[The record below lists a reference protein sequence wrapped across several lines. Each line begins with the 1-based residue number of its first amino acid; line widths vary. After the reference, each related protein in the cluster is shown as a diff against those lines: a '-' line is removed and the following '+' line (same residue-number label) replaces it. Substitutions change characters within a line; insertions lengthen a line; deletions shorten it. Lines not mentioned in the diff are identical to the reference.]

1 MGQLKIIHFLSSYKG
16 NRNNIDY
23 LLTKYIDD
31 ISNVKNISAKDLK
44 DEPEEVILSLY
55 DLKIFL
61 RENP

>member
-44 DEPEEVILSLY
+44 DEPEEVVLSLY